1 MIDFSVIIPARYASS
16 RLPGKPLLMLAGQP
30 MLAHVYQQAC
40 ASEAKRVVI
49 ATDDER
55 IAEVGVRL
63 GAQVC
68 MTSSS
73 HASGTDRLQEV
84 VSQLGWYADEIVVN
98 VQGDEPQIPP
108 ALINQVAHQLAAEP
122 KAGMATLAEP
132 IRDDATWVNPNAV
145 KVVLNAAGMA
155 LYFSRAPLPWV
166 RDAPPKTHAN
176 LPENFPFYR
185 HLGLYAYRVHLLN
198 QFVTWPPAPLEMAEQ
213 LEQLRALYQGVGI
226 YVGITDQS
234 PPAGID
240 TWDDYQ
246 RVKQALESASA

>member
-30 MLAHVYQQAC
+30 MLAHVYQRAC

-55 IAEVGVRL
+55 IAEVGVGL

-68 MTSSS
+68 MTSST

-84 VSQLGWYADEIVVN
+84 VSQLDWYADEIVVN

-108 ALINQVAHQLAAEP
+108 KLINQVAHHLAAEP
-122 KAGMATLAEP
+122 NAGMATLAEP
-132 IRDDATWVNPNAV
+132 IQDYATWVNPNAV
-145 KVVLNAAGMA
+145 KVALNAAGMA

-166 RDAPPKTHAN
+166 RDAPPNTQQS

-226 YVGITDQS
+226 YVGITHQS

-246 RVKQALESASA
+246 RVKQALESTSA